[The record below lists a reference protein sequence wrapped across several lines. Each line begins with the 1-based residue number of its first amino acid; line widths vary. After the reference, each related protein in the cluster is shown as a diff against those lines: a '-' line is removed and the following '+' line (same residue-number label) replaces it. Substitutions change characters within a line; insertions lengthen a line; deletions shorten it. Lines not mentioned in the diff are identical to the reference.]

1 MLGRILNIL
10 GWIGTAL
17 VIGAVGVRFARPEL
31 QQVWYG
37 LAVAGLVCVLL
48 YLLSQWREI
57 AGTFTRRQARYGA
70 LAVASAL
77 IVLGIL
83 VAINYIAA
91 RQNKR
96 WDLTA
101 NKAFSLSDQTVKV

>member
-17 VIGAVGVRFARPEL
+17 VIAAVGVRFARPEL

-48 YLLSQWREI
+48 YLASQWREI
-57 AGTFTRRQARYGA
+57 GGTFTRREWVRSGSCAWSTRRRRRGR
-70 LAVASAL
+70 SHD
-77 IVLGIL
+77 GG
-83 VAINYIAA
+83 
-91 RQNKR
+91 
-96 WDLTA
+96 
-101 NKAFSLSDQTVKV
+101 

>member
-10 GWIGTAL
+10 GWIGTGL
-17 VIGAVGVRFARPEL
+17 VIAAVGVRFARPEL

-70 LAVASAL
+70 LSVASAL
-77 IVLGIL
+77 IVLGDSRRHQL
-83 VAINYIAA
+83 HRGATEQALGSH
-91 RQNKR
+91 RQQGSSACR
-96 WDLTA
+96 TRR
-101 NKAFSLSDQTVKV
+101 